1 MREKAGGGARG
12 IGLRVDFP
20 RPRIASIVSVLAR
33 ACRSD
38 DTLDTSEEN
47 TMDSTLQALIVKK
60 FKDAEMDLD
69 VGRHWIDE
77 MVVLWVSGTV
87 ERHEDQWIAPTISIP
102 LIPTIAFFW
111 ERLGVEK
118 DAAMSVL
125 REAIAEAMRAK
136 TNESPAIKSKMDD
149 VAEAVAAVKRDLI
162 GKLPRMRRAGRTDVS
177 DLKVSINA
185 LTPVSEPLYAVA

>member
-1 MREKAGGGARG
+1 VNSVEKR
-12 IGLRVDFP
+12 
-20 RPRIASIVSVLAR
+20 RPRIISPVSVWSR
-33 ACRSD
+33 THRSKNVFN
-38 DTLDTSEEN
+38 TTSEEN
-47 TMDSTLQALIVKK
+47 MDSNLKALIVKK
-60 FKDAEMDLD
+60 FKDTESDLD

-77 MVVLWVSGTV
+77 TLVIRVSGTV

-125 REAIAEAMRAK
+125 RDAITEAMRAK
-136 TNESPAIKSKMDD
+136 VDESPSIKSKMDD

-162 GKLPRMRRAGRTDVS
+162 SELPKMRRAGRTDVA
-177 DLKVSINA
+177 DLRVTVNT

>member
-1 MREKAGGGARG
+1 
-12 IGLRVDFP
+12 
-20 RPRIASIVSVLAR
+20 
-33 ACRSD
+33 
-38 DTLDTSEEN
+38 
-47 TMDSTLQALIVKK
+47 MDSSIKALIIKK
-60 FKDAEMDLD
+60 FKDAEIELD
-69 VGRHWIDE
+69 VGRHWVDE
-77 MVVLWVSGTV
+77 TVVVRVSGTV

-125 REAIAEAMRAK
+125 RDAITEAMQAQ
-136 TNESPAIKSKMDD
+136 TNESPSIKSKMDD

-162 GKLPRMRRAGRTDVS
+162 CGLPKMRRAGRTDVG
-177 DLKVSINA
+177 DLQVSINA

>member
-1 MREKAGGGARG
+1 M
-12 IGLRVDFP
+12 GLRADFP
-20 RPRIASIVSVLAR
+20 RPRIGSMASVLAR
-33 ACRSD
+33 ARRSY
-38 DTLDTSEEN
+38 DTLDTTSKEN

-69 VGRHWIDE
+69 VGRHWIE
-77 MVVLWVSGTV
+77 ETVVLRVSGTV
-87 ERHEDQWIAPTISIP
+87 ERHEDQLIAPTISIP
-102 LIPTIAFFW
+102 LIPVIAFFW
-111 ERLGVEK
+111 ERLGVER

-136 TNESPAIKSKMDD
+136 TDESPGIKSKMDD

-162 GKLPRMRRAGRTDVS
+162 EGLPKMRRAGRTDVS
-177 DLKVSINA
+177 DLKVSVNA